1 MNFKLR
7 TDRLFLRLVQDCDA
21 EPAFDI
27 LHSHPDITRFMTFN
41 PPKKVDDTLQFF
53 RESRLH
59 CPEKGVVWA
68 LFLEEKFI
76 GLVSLESI
84 TRMLGVWKMDRA
96 ELGYWL
102 DPSFH
107 GQGIMTEAASE
118 VMRFGFEHLNLHKII
133 CGHVSENIA
142 SQKVIEK
149 LGFRFLSER
158 KEHFFRFGQ
167 WWNHKNYEIIKDEF
181 ESSGSIVH
189 YSEPNLK
196 GHTLSLRVRH
206 GGRSNLMEN
215 AGDCHASPLARSQGQ
230 EIWDFLLCYFGDY
243 PLTARGTHSCQ
254 LDRNEVEWRDLFLV
268 L

>member
-1 MNFKLR
+1 MIPISKIHRCTPWSKLNRAGRKTSYFQEDVCFHFIEDGRSIYSSHGALCAILCSIMNFKLR

-181 ESSGSIVH
+181 ESS
-189 YSEPNLK
+189 
-196 GHTLSLRVRH
+196 
-206 GGRSNLMEN
+206 
-215 AGDCHASPLARSQGQ
+215 
-230 EIWDFLLCYFGDY
+230 
-243 PLTARGTHSCQ
+243 
-254 LDRNEVEWRDLFLV
+254 
-268 L
+268 